1 MKRLSLLATA
11 IILLLSAA
19 TGYCQDSAVEDE
31 VKKKVDSLFVLSCG
45 GLEKYRDLQQPAEST
60 LVEMREKA
68 VPYLLEKLTTQ
79 SAREKWTLIRV
90 FGKIGEPAVMPVIGR
105 LESEEKEEVKL
116 AIRILGEI
124 KDNRAVVPLTG
135 LLDREDY
142 NIRSHVCES
151 LGKIADT
158 TAFND
163 VSPRMQDSVE
173 VVRKSAAVALG
184 RMMSARAIPH
194 LVHGLSDAHFSVRM
208 SSANSLV
215 NLGEPAV
222 KPLLFLLDHSA
233 PPTLHLAIESLG
245 KLKEKSAVPPLLEK
259 LKDHDWAT
267 RAFAV
272 EALSEIDDPK
282 GTQAIIEL
290 KKTET
295 HPFVLNRID
304 QHSKNKD

>member
-1 MKRLSLLATA
+1 MRKLIFLGIVLFF
-11 IILLLSAA
+11 ILSAA
-19 TGYCQDSAVEDE
+19 PGYCQDSEDE
-31 VKKKVDSLFVLSCG
+31 DRLKKRVDSLFVLSCG

-60 LVEMREKA
+60 LVEMGEMA
-68 VPYLLEKLTTQ
+68 VPHLLEKLTTQ

-105 LESEEKEEVKL
+105 LESEEKNETKL

-124 KDNRAVVPLTG
+124 KDNRAVGPLTG

-158 TAFND
+158 TAFD
-163 VSPRMQDSVE
+163 HVSPRMQDSVE
-173 VVRKSAAVALG
+173 VVRKSVAVALG
-184 RMMSARAIPH
+184 RMKIARAVPY
-194 LVHGLSDAHFSVRM
+194 LVHGLSDSHFSVRM

-215 NLGEPAV
+215 EIGDSSVEA
-222 KPLLFLLDHSA
+222 LLFLLDHSA

-245 KLKEKSAVPPLLEK
+245 KLKDKRAVPPLLDK
-259 LKDHDWAT
+259 LKDDDWAT

-272 EALSEIDDPK
+272 DALSEIDD
-282 GTQAIIEL
+282 
-290 KKTET
+290 
-295 HPFVLNRID
+295 
-304 QHSKNKD
+304 

>member
-1 MKRLSLLATA
+1 MKAAKFLGIGLFL
-11 IILLLSAA
+11 ILSASA
-19 TGYCQDSAVEDE
+19 GYCQEPENEDQL
-31 VKKKVDSLFVLSCG
+31 KKRVDSLFVLSCG

-60 LVEMREKA
+60 LVEMGDTA
-68 VPYLLEKLTTQ
+68 LPYLLDKLTTQ

-90 FGKIGEPAVMPVIGR
+90 FGKIGEPGVMPVIGR
-105 LESEEKEEVKL
+105 LESEDKEETKL

-142 NIRSHVCES
+142 SIRGHVCES

-158 TAFND
+158 TAFD
-163 VSPRMQDSVE
+163 QVSPRMEDSVE

-184 RMMSARAIPH
+184 RMKIARAVPH
-194 LVHGLSDAHFSVRM
+194 LVQGLSDAHFSVRM

-215 NLGEPAV
+215 SLGEPAV

-245 KLKEKSAVPPLLEK
+245 KLKEKTAVSPLIDK
-259 LKDHDWAT
+259 LKDDDWAT

-272 EALSEIDDPK
+272 EALGEINHPE
-282 GTQAIIEL
+282 GIQAIIAL
-290 KKTET
+290 KKAET
-295 HPFVLNRID
+295 HPFVLGKID
-304 QHSKNKD
+304 RYSKETD